1 MKNTHTYSMGIFYNF
16 CLIIIGCALAGFGT
30 AGFLLPNQISSG
42 GFAGIATI
50 IYYFFNV
57 QMGTTIFILN
67 IPIFILGYIKLGK
80 EFIFKTIVSTF
91 LYSKFIDIF
100 SELNFV
106 TEDRLLSSIYGGILI
121 GIGLAIVFKAD
132 SSTGGTD
139 LIAHI
144 AQNYNINMKMSNIIV
159 FIDIFVVMAN
169 LIAFKEIEIGLYS
182 AIAIYISGK
191 MIDFVFEGIN
201 FSKIIYIISDKH
213 EEIMEIINKEIKK
226 GATALYGRGS
236 FTGKNRMVIMCVSK
250 RRDIDRIKTI
260 SKKIDKN
267 SFIIITDAREVYG
280 LGFKS

>member
-1 MKNTHTYSMGIFYNF
+1 MSIFYKF
-16 CLIIIGCALAGFGT
+16 SLIIVGCALAGFGT
-30 AGFLLPNQISSG
+30 ASFLLPNQISSG

-50 IYYFFNV
+50 IYYFFNI
-57 QMGTTIFILN
+57 QMGTTILVLN
-67 IPIFILGYIKLGK
+67 IPLFILGYIKLGK
-80 EFIFKTIVSTF
+80 KFIFKTIVATF

-100 SELNFV
+100 SEFNLF

-144 AQNYNINMKMSNIIV
+144 AQNYNINMRMSNIIV
-159 FIDIFVVMAN
+159 IIDILVVAAN
-169 LIAFKEIEIGLYS
+169 LIAFREIEIGLYS

-191 MIDFVFEGIN
+191 MIDIVFEGIN

-213 EEIMEIINKEIKK
+213 EEIMEIINKEVKK

-250 RRDIDRIKTI
+250 RRDIDTIKNISRRI
-260 SKKIDKN
+260 DEN

-280 LGFKS
+280 LGFKN

>member
-1 MKNTHTYSMGIFYNF
+1 MGIFYRF

-30 AGFLLPNQISSG
+30 ASFLLPNQISSG

-57 QMGTTIFILN
+57 QMGTTILILN
-67 IPIFILGYIKLGK
+67 VPLFILGYIKLGK
-80 EFIFKTIVSTF
+80 EFMFKTILATF
-91 LYSKFIDIF
+91 LYSKFIDVF
-100 SELNFV
+100 SFFNFS

-144 AQNYNINMKMSNIIV
+144 AQNYNINMKMSNMIV
-159 FIDIFVVMAN
+159 LIDIFVVIAN

-191 MIDFVFEGIN
+191 MIDIVFEGIN

-213 EEIMEIINKEIKK
+213 EEIMEIINKDIKR

-236 FTGKNRMVIMCVSK
+236 FTGKNKMVIMCVSK
-250 RRDIDRIKTI
+250 RRDIDKIKNI
-260 SKKIDKN
+260 SKKIDRN

-280 LGFKS
+280 LGFKN

>member
-1 MKNTHTYSMGIFYNF
+1 MSIFYKF
-16 CLIIIGCALAGFGT
+16 SLIIVGCALAGFGT
-30 AGFLLPNQISSG
+30 ASFLLPNQISSG
-42 GFAGIATI
+42 GFTGIATI

-57 QMGTTIFILN
+57 QMGTTILILN
-67 IPIFILGYIKLGK
+67 IPLFVLGYIKLGK
-80 EFIFKTIVSTF
+80 KFIFKTIVATF
-91 LYSKFIDIF
+91 LYSKFIDVF
-100 SELNFV
+100 SEFNLF

-144 AQNYNINMKMSNIIV
+144 AQNYNINMRMSNIIV
-159 FIDIFVVMAN
+159 FIDIFVVLAN

-191 MIDFVFEGIN
+191 MIDIIFEGIN

-213 EEIMEIINKEIKK
+213 EEIIEVINKQIKR
-226 GATALYGRGS
+226 GATALYGKGS

-250 RRDIDRIKTI
+250 RRDLDRIKTI
-260 SKKIDKN
+260 SKKIDEN
-267 SFIIITDAREVYG
+267 AFIIITDAREVYG
-280 LGFKS
+280 LGFKN

>member
-1 MKNTHTYSMGIFYNF
+1 MVIFYRF

-30 AGFLLPNQISSG
+30 ASFLLPNQISSG

-50 IYYFFNV
+50 VYYFFNI
-57 QMGTTIFILN
+57 QMGTTILILN
-67 IPIFILGYIKLGK
+67 VPLFILGYIKLGK
-80 EFIFKTIVSTF
+80 KFIFKTILATF
-91 LYSKFIDIF
+91 LYSKFIDVF
-100 SELNFV
+100 SVFNFA

-159 FIDIFVVMAN
+159 LIDILVVIAN

-191 MIDFVFEGIN
+191 MIDIVFEGIN

-213 EEIMEIINKEIKK
+213 EEIMEIINKEIKR

-236 FTGKNRMVIMCVSK
+236 FTGKNKMIIMCVSK
-250 RRDIDRIKTI
+250 RRDIDKIKTI

-280 LGFKS
+280 LGFKN